1 MELLLGNGHAVIG
14 VVGADHQVGLGMVAA
29 ALDEVGLDP
38 VDGDLVA
45 RVVRT
50 GQGLLPTAERHLEIL
65 MVLGN
70 ELIIERNYLEVQHNY
85 N

>member
-1 MELLLGNGHAVIG
+1 MELLLGPGHVVAG
-14 VVGADHQVGLGMVAA
+14 VVGADHQVGLGVVAA
-29 ALDEVGLDP
+29 ALDQVGLDP
-38 VDGDLVA
+38 ILGDLVA
-45 RVVRT
+45 MVVRT
-50 GQGLLPTAERHLEIL
+50 SEELLPAAERHLEIL

>member
-1 MELLLGNGHAVIG
+1 MELLLGPGHVVAG
-14 VVGADHQVGLGMVAA
+14 VVGAHHHVSLGVAAA

-70 ELIIERNYLEVQHNY
+70 ELIIERNYLEVKHNY

>member
-1 MELLLGNGHAVIG
+1 MELLLGPGHVVAG

-29 ALDEVGLDP
+29 TLDEVGLDP

-50 GQGLLPTAERHLEIL
+50 GQGLLPAAERHLEIL
-65 MVLGN
+65 EQVGTSLWNKVL
-70 ELIIERNYLEVQHNY
+70 YCT
-85 N
+85 

>member
-1 MELLLGNGHAVIG
+1 MELLLGPGHVVTG
-14 VVGADHQVGLGMVAA
+14 VVGADHQVGLGVVAA